1 MRVSGDESSV
11 PKAKEFVLPE
21 GKNEEPIAI
30 LVKMVKDGVLDPWNI
45 DIADL
50 TEKFLAE
57 LEVRREMNL
66 RVSGLTIFYLSVL
79 VRMKSELLDEP
90 EEEEPE
96 DDFFEEGVD
105 EDEFSARALGPIEL
119 LEREI
124 DRRIKRKDVR
134 KRHTNLYELIKQ
146 LRLAEKSERRRIR
159 RQRLIDSE
167 DDLFSPDA
175 EEVVGIA
182 HEERYEELAEE
193 VYAFVARSNEA
204 HDVGVSIAEICA
216 ALHWPLYL
224 VYLPCL
230 FLAQGGRVEIEQEE
244 LFGDL
249 WVVITDGSSEACS

>member
-1 MRVSGDESSV
+1 MPD
-11 PKAKEFVLPE
+11 FVLPE
-21 GKNEEPIAI
+21 GNNEEPISI
-30 LVKMVKDGVLDPWNI
+30 LVKMVKDGLVDPWNI

-50 TEKFLAE
+50 TDKFLAE
-57 LEVRREMNL
+57 LEARREMNL

-79 VRMKSELLDEP
+79 LRLKAESL
-90 EEEEPE
+90 EEPE
-96 DDFFEEGVD
+96 AEEDEYEDEYLPYD
-105 EDEFSARALGPIEL
+105 EDEGTSERALGPIEL

-146 LRLAEKSERRRIR
+146 LRLAEKSERRRQR

-167 DDLFSPDA
+167 DELFAPDT

-182 HEERYEELAEE
+182 HEENYEELAEE
-193 VYAFVARSNEA
+193 IYEFIARNPEA
-204 HDVGVSIAEICA
+204 RDVGVSLPEICA
-216 ALHWPLYL
+216 AFHWPLYL

-230 FLAQGGRVEIEQEE
+230 FLVQSGRVDLEQEE

-249 WVVITDGSSEACS
+249 WVVLCGTKAENTSVPTV